1 MNPAGQ
7 LDVTALMM
15 PFYQRMPCMFVFMIA
30 ILLVKVSLR
39 IIADKCASA
48 LGGQPRR
55 LDNPGRTMAGLLL
68 LPISLGMLYVGMEG
82 AIPGSMQSF
91 IKGVSASLGRVTPIL
106 Y

>member
-15 PFYQRMPCMFVFMIA
+15 PFYQRMPYVFVFMIA

-39 IIADKCASA
+39 IIADRCAFA
-48 LGGQPRR
+48 LGGRSRR
-55 LDNPGRTMAGLLL
+55 LDNPARTTAGLLL

-91 IKGVSASLGRVTPIL
+91 LNGVLLAWGG
-106 Y
+106 